1 MHRTYQL
8 EISPAAKRDLKKIP
22 SPVQNK
28 IVFEHLP
35 KIQDEPYSN
44 SEPLIGALKGE
55 RSYHF
60 GRKPEYR
67 IIYYIEDDSITVTII
82 GTREG
87 IYKRAKR
94 RKK

>member
-8 EISPAAKRDLKKIP
+8 EISPATKRDLKKIP
-22 SPVQNK
+22 SQVKNK

-44 SEPLIGALKGE
+44 SVPLIGALKGE

-67 IIYYIEDDSITVTII
+67 IIYYKIENIEV
-82 GTREG
+82 
-87 IYKRAKR
+87 A
-94 RKK
+94 

>member
-22 SPVQNK
+22 SQVQNK

-44 SEPLIGALKGE
+44 SGPLIGALKGE

-67 IIYYIEDDSITVTII
+67 IIYYLNFACKSLL
-82 GTREG
+82 
-87 IYKRAKR
+87 
-94 RKK
+94 